1 MYRSSAVSYPFHDN
15 CPIPIYAAKC
25 LYVVV
30 VLCFSMFSCGSC
42 WVWYDNRIIGDFR
55 IFLCAICLICQLK
68 NPSHHCSAQNPNI
81 EWMDFSRNLL
91 LRKKIQIYSRINI
104 LQSIF
109 GIFTLMITWGSNNY
123 FVKFLVILV
132 WLFSDCCLI
141 VVWVWYQCSKTI

>member
-1 MYRSSAVSYPFHDN
+1 MQIYRSSAVSFPFHDN

-68 NPSHHCSAQNPNI
+68 NPTHHCSAQNPNI

-91 LRKKIQIYSRINI
+91 LRKKNP
-104 LQSIF
+104 
-109 GIFTLMITWGSNNY
+109 N
-123 FVKFLVILV
+123 
-132 WLFSDCCLI
+132 LFSDKHFAIHFWNFLFNI
-141 VVWVWYQCSKTI
+141 LLGHQNMTSKIMV